1 MQDSEHES
9 PALHLINLR
18 WPGGL
23 RCATCDVP
31 VPVPPAAVRLRCT
44 RCGRDFSLFAGTS
57 CEGTKLPPST
67 WTKAAEVFSGS
78 REGVSVRQM
87 AARVGVTVE
96 SAQRVLTTFRD
107 VIKARWLSDNP
118 RPAKILL
125 VELVVGPRLFC
136 LHPPEH
142 VEGRF
147 RLLLACGVET
157 GAAGLLAKLTSFR
170 VIRLGDASPT
180 TLASVAKKE
189 IGTASVVFVFEGSR
203 CIGTATLSLE
213 EFLKNVDRAGGQFS
227 ERLAELRALLVS
239 GPHGKGGTEQID
251 RLLAEYHFRQSLR
264 VQHTRYIADR
274 LLELLLAPLPQS
286 YHRT

>member
-1 MQDSEHES
+1 MQDPEHES
-9 PALHLINLR
+9 PDLRLINLR

-23 RCATCDVP
+23 LCKNCGVP
-31 VPVPPAAVRLRCT
+31 VSPTAVRLRCT
-44 RCGRDFSLFAGTS
+44 RCGRDYSLFAGTS
-57 CEGTKLPPST
+57 CEGSKLPPAT

-78 REGVSVRQM
+78 RRGVSVRQM
-87 AARVGVTVE
+87 AARVGVSVE
-96 SAQRVLTTFRD
+96 SAHRVLTMFRA
-107 VIKARWLSDNP
+107 VIETRWRSDNP

-125 VELVVGPRLFC
+125 VELAVGPRVFC
-136 LHPPEH
+136 LHPPKH

-157 GAAGLLAKLTSFR
+157 GAAGVLAKLTSIR
-170 VIRLGDASPT
+170 VVRLADDAPT

-189 IGTASVVFVFEGSR
+189 IGAAPVVFVFAGSR
-203 CIGTATLSLE
+203 CIGTTTLSLE
-213 EFLKNVDRAGGQFS
+213 EFLKNVDRAGGQFA

-239 GPHGKGGTEQID
+239 GPHGKGGPDQMD

-274 LLELLLAPLPQS
+274 LLELLLAPAS
-286 YHRT
+286 RSCHRT

>member
-1 MQDSEHES
+1 M
-9 PALHLINLR
+9 
-18 WPGGL
+18 
-23 RCATCDVP
+23 
-31 VPVPPAAVRLRCT
+31 RLRCT
-44 RCGRDFSLFAGTS
+44 RCGRDFSLFAGTL
-57 CEGTKLPPST
+57 CEGTKLPPAT

-87 AARVGVTVE
+87 AARVGVSVE
-96 SAQRVLTTFRD
+96 SAHRILTTFRD
-107 VIKARWLSDNP
+107 VINARWRSGNP
-118 RPAKILL
+118 RLAKILL
-125 VELVVGPRLFC
+125 VELAVGPRVFC
-136 LHPPEH
+136 LHPPAH

-157 GAAGLLAKLTSFR
+157 GAAGVLAKLTSIR
-170 VIRLGDASPT
+170 VIRLGDASTT

-189 IGTASVVFVFEGSR
+189 IGSASCVFVFEGSR
-203 CIGTATLSLE
+203 SLGTATLSQE

-239 GPHGKGGTEQID
+239 GPHGRGDAKQMD

-286 YHRT
+286 